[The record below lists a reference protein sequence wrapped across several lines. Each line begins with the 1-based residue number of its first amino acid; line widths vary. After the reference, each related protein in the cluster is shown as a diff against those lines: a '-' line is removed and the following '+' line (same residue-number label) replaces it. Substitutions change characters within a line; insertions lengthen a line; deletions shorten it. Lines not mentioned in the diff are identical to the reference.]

1 MAILYRHIRLD
12 KNVPFYIGIGKTES
26 RAYSRAY
33 RNTHWKGI
41 VNKYGYEVEIIMTD
55 LTLEEAY
62 EKEREFIKLYG
73 RADLGQGTLCN
84 LTDGGEGLI
93 NLSPEAKERIR
104 LASKNKIVSEETR
117 KRISIAKKG
126 SPGHWTGKK
135 RSQETKDKVSKNN
148 AKGMSRKVIDTSTGI
163 VYPSVQTV
171 ADMIGMRQ
179 GTLAKYLR
187 GTRTNKTT
195 YEFYQ
200 NKNNEDQCQ

>member
-12 KNVPFYIGIGKTES
+12 KNVPFYIGIGKRES

-41 VNKYGYEVEIIMTD
+41 VNKYGYEVEIIMTG

-84 LTDGGEGLI
+84 LTDGGEGFI

-117 KRISIAKKG
+117 KRISVAKKG
-126 SPGHWTGKK
+126 SPGYWTGKS
-135 RSQETKDKVSKNN
+135 RSEETKRKVKENN
-148 AKGMSRKVIDTSTGI
+148 AKGMSRKVIDTSTGV

>member
-41 VNKYGYEVEIIMTD
+41 VNKYGYEVEIIMTG

-84 LTDGGEGLI
+84 LTDGGEGFI

-117 KRISIAKKG
+117 KRISVAKKG
-126 SPGHWTGKK
+126 SPGYWTGKS
-135 RSQETKDKVSKNN
+135 RSEETKRKVKENN

-200 NKNNEDQCQ
+200 NKNNEDKCQ